1 MSVTQVYVLKSNTTP
16 ACSNSQLSQPAP
28 ARVRQRR
35 VLIVVAREHG
45 VLEVISRNL
54 HVSVVLVQ
62 LENLVSKTVRLEIAT
77 GLREHLCVACLVVR
91 EDKIVLHDV
100 VLGTIA
106 VERRCSGALRRR
118 ELCREEGRGE
128 EKQTRLKACKMSQTF
143 RLRAHLETGPARL
156 SQARAIMKPIA
167 SGQHTST
174 QLV

>member
-106 VERRCSGALRRR
+106 VERRCSGALEDERI
-118 ELCREEGRGE
+118 GE
-128 EKQTRLKACKMSQTF
+128 ETQTRLKERKHVNCQMP
-143 RLRAHLETGPARL
+143 LVGAHTYHEPRNRSREAL
-156 SQARAIMKPIA
+156 
-167 SGQHTST
+167 
-174 QLV
+174 